1 MKSLKQLYLEYVA
14 PKSIPSFKAWFKNS
28 VVVDDHGDPLVVYH
42 GTASDFSEFE
52 VGRTRGLFFA
62 KDLDGAHR
70 FASGDLKRGDS
81 SSIMPVYLS
90 MQKPFI
96 MRETRDDEMVK
107 AYYTKYFEDR
117 PWISKKSKT
126 AILKRGADEF
136 GDHEVFM
143 FGIVTET
150 GKEILQRYGYD
161 GIISPSANGG
171 TTYIVFSSK
180 QVKSATGNSGQYRG
194 DSGDIT
200 K

>member
-1 MKSLKQLYLEYVA
+1 MKSLKQLYLEYIA

-28 VVVDDHGDPLVVYH
+28 VVVDDNENPLVVYH
-42 GTASDFSEFE
+42 GTASDFSEFK
-52 VGRTRGLFFA
+52 VGATRGLFFA

-70 FASGDLKRGDS
+70 FASGDLKRGDT

-96 MRETRDDEMVK
+96 MHETRDEEMVN
-107 AYYTKYFEDR
+107 AYYTQYFKDR
-117 PWISKKSKT
+117 PWISKKNQR
-126 AILKRGADEF
+126 AILKRGVDGF
-136 GDHEVFM
+136 GEHEVFM

-161 GIISPSANGG
+161 GIISPSDNNG
-171 TTYIVFSSK
+171 TTYIVFSSN
-180 QVKSATGNSGQYRG
+180 QIKSATGNSGQYRG
-194 DSGDIT
+194 DVGDIT